1 MVVVTPNGNSMS
13 IFPASFFD
21 NIINKMGDQV
31 TVTYQT
37 PQLDENGDIL
47 LDERGIK
54 QYTPNDV
61 NTIARIVI
69 SNNSER
75 IINNADMQGSDG
87 FGKFKLSDA
96 QYLDETSLVTVNYNG
111 IPYTFQM
118 LKPIPKKTH
127 IRCPLKLREI

>member
-1 MVVVTPNGNSMS
+1 M
-13 IFPASFFD
+13 IIYPASYFD
-21 NIINKMGDQV
+21 NIIDKMGDPV
-31 TVTYQT
+31 TITYQT
-37 PQLDENGDIL
+37 PQLDENGDIV

-69 SNNSER
+69 SSNTEK

-96 QYLDETSLVTVNYNG
+96 RYLNEKSTVSVDYHG

-127 IRCPLKLREI
+127 IRCPLKLREM